1 MYLWSG
7 GARDHY
13 ASEISYQKWSL
24 KENQQLP
31 TSKQD
36 QSILSKPRSHS
47 KKVGMSQVLCA
58 VCVCA
63 LIQLSVGYGIE
74 VPHFTF

>member
-7 GARDHY
+7 GAGDHY
-13 ASEISYQKWSL
+13 ASEISDRKWPL

-36 QSILSKPRSHS
+36 QSILSK
-47 KKVGMSQVLCA
+47 KVGVSQVLCA

-63 LIQLSVGYGIE
+63 LIQISVGCGTE